1 MLVPENARIYGSVI
15 RGLHRIGYDEPLI
28 AQNYRFVDWFSSN
41 DEVCVEA
48 AAFGQTPISYDS
60 ACIGVVCANGLS
72 GHDLV
77 NRCRALGAPFV
88 LEIKSNEVL
97 EWAVSRI
104 ENKHEVLGR
113 YPTESIERLFID
125 RAADWRPQDLL
136 RAKNIGSLQGLQQL
150 GLFDGL
156 LPELE
161 EHIQAKLDPL
171 LKETLS
177 RTAEAYRETSGS
189 EPDPASLFKLV
200 FWLLTA
206 KVFHDR
212 SIRQFAKLDPNPEAL
227 IRAVAEQYGTSIPRL
242 LNRSA
247 RATAAEKIWP
257 AFDFRNLSVE
267 VLSQIWASTLVDEE
281 TKRQLGIHRTSRTI
295 VQYIIDKIPFGQS
308 GDDERVILEPCCGSA
323 VFLIGAM
330 NALRHNLFGATPK
343 ERHEYFVKHLVGIE
357 SDPFGVEISR
367 LALTLA
373 DFPNSDGW
381 DILRKDVFEKGAM
394 QKQLGRAGVVLC
406 NPPFEDFK
414 QAEREKYQPS
424 IVSKPAELLHR
435 VLDHLHPRA
444 VLGFVLP
451 RAFVDGQSYTKVR
464 QRLAE
469 RYATLDITV
478 LPDRAFEADSEVA
491 LLVAT
496 DPIPHKACQIRS
508 QRVND
513 DAESWKQFELT
524 HGVASDHIAQF
535 SPAEAEK
542 TLAIP
547 ELPEVWDFLINYP
560 VLEEIANIHR
570 GIEWNK
576 KLTQEGVE
584 TGNRAGLVRETPSPG
599 YRLGVAPH
607 SEFNVFEKPKM
618 SFLSIRPEDR
628 RMNAYQ
634 YPWDKPKAI
643 VNKSARTRG
652 KWRLVAFPDDQGVI
666 CYQTYTGIWPKSE
679 EFDEWLLAAILNSPV
694 ANAFVFA
701 REGKTDIRI
710 ASLKRI
716 PVPYFTHAQT
726 KRLRKLIR
734 LYQSMTRNNSTARA
748 HNGKNPSS
756 VLMEIDSIVLDGYRM
771 PARLERKLLDYFR
784 DQKRQTSYEF
794 PDYFSNDDDTF
805 FNLSDYISPAF
816 KEATAGALLKRLS
829 A

>member
-1 MLVPENARIYGSVI
+1 MLVPEDTRIYDSVI
-15 RGLHRIGYDEPLI
+15 RGLHGIGYDEPLI

-125 RAADWRPQDLL
+125 RAAGWRPQDLL

-177 RTAEAYRETSGS
+177 RTAEVYRETSGS
-189 EPDPASLFKLV
+189 EPHPGSLFKLV

-247 RATAAEKIWP
+247 RTAAAEQIWP

-308 GDDERVILEPCCGSA
+308 GDDERIILEPCCGSA

-451 RAFVDGQSYTKVR
+451 RTFVDSVKFADVR
-464 QRLAE
+464 ERLAR
-469 RYATLDITV
+469 RYAALDITI
-478 LPDRAFEADSEVA
+478 LPDKAFDADAETA
-491 LLVAT
+491 LVVAT
-496 DPIPHKACQIRS
+496 DPIPHRTC
-508 QRVND
+508 RVRRQSVD
-513 DAESWKQFELT
+513 DSASAWKKFELT
-524 HGVASDHIAQF
+524 QSVSSDQTAEFTVAKAKQN
-535 SPAEAEK
+535 
-542 TLAIP
+542 LVIP
-547 ELPEVWDFLINYP
+547 ELSEVWHFLSTYRKLREVAI
-560 VLEEIANIHR
+560 LHR
-570 GIEWNK
+570 GIEWNQP
-576 KLTQEGVE
+576 LTINGVE
-584 TGNRAGLVRETPSPG
+584 TGARDVLVRKTQPPG
-599 YRLGVAPH
+599 YFLGVAPKTK
-607 SEFNVFEKPKM
+607 FKAFERPSL
-618 SFLSIRPEDR
+618 SFLSLCPEDALYEAYRYDWKR
-628 RMNAYQ
+628 R
-634 YPWDKPKAI
+634 KAI
-643 VNKSARTRG
+643 VGKARKSRG
-652 KWRLVAFPDDQGVI
+652 KWKMVSFSDEKGVT
-666 CYQTYTGIWPKSE
+666 CYQTYIAVWPE
-679 EFDEWLLAAILNSPV
+679 VEDFDEVLLAAILNSPV
-694 ANAFVFA
+694 ANAFVFIHGNS
-701 REGKTDIRI
+701 RDVTLSVLEQV
-710 ASLKRI
+710 
-716 PVPYFTHAQT
+716 PVPYFTQT
-726 KRLRKLIR
+726 QAKRLRQLVKR
-734 LYQSMTRNNSTARA
+734 YQAQPSDPTR
-748 HNGKNPSS
+748 
-756 VLMEIDSIVLDGYRM
+756 VLMEIDSVVLDGYRM
-771 PARLERKLLDYFR
+771 PARIERELLDFFR
-784 DQKRQTSYEF
+784 DEDRPVAEGF
-794 PDYFSNDDDTF
+794 PNYFPADDDTF

-816 KEATAGALLKRLS
+816 KESTAGALLKRLS

>member
-1 MLVPENARIYGSVI
+1 MLVPEDTRIYDSVI
-15 RGLHRIGYDEPLI
+15 RGLHGIGYDEPLI

-125 RAADWRPQDLL
+125 RAAGWRPQDLL

-177 RTAEAYRETSGS
+177 RTAEVYRETSGS
-189 EPDPASLFKLV
+189 EPHPGSLFKLV

-212 SIRQFAKLDPNPEAL
+212 SIRQFAELDPNPEAL

-247 RATAAEKIWP
+247 RTAAAEQIWP

-308 GDDERVILEPCCGSA
+308 GDDERIILEPCCGSA

-451 RAFVDGQSYTKVR
+451 RTFVDGRTYAEIR
-464 QRLAE
+464 RRLAE

-478 LPDRAFEADSEVA
+478 LPDKAFEADAEVS

-496 DPIPHKACQIRS
+496 DPIPHETCQVRS

-513 DAESWKQFELT
+513 NAAAWKQFELT
-524 HGVASDHIAQF
+524 QSVSTDQTADF
-535 SPAEAEK
+535 TTAEAK
-542 TLAIP
+542 QQLVIP
-547 ELPEVWDFLINYP
+547 ELPDVWDFLSNYSSLGE
-560 VLEEIANIHR
+560 VASLHR
-570 GIEWNK
+570 GIEWNQP
-576 KLTQEGVE
+576 LTINGVE
-584 TGNRAGLVRETPSPG
+584 TGARAILVRKTLAPG
-599 YRLGVAPH
+599 YRLGVAPQTK
-607 SEFNVFEKPKM
+607 FKAFENPPL
-618 SFLSIRPEDR
+618 SFLSVRPEDMR
-628 RMNAYQ
+628 RNAHKHD
-634 YPWDKPKAI
+634 WSRRKVIVTKARI
-643 VNKSARTRG
+643 SRG
-652 KWRLVAFPDDQGVI
+652 KWKMVAFPDEQGVT
-666 CYQTYTGIWPKSE
+666 CYQTYTAVWPESDD
-679 EFDEWLLAAILNSPV
+679 FDEILLAAILNSPV
-694 ANAFVFA
+694 ANAFVFTH
-701 REGKTDIRI
+701 GSPIDITLPILRQ
-710 ASLKRI
+710 I
-716 PVPYFTHAQT
+716 PIPYFTPAQE
-726 KRLRKLIR
+726 KRLRQLVR
-734 LYQSMTRNNSTARA
+734 QYQSKPSDPTR
-748 HNGKNPSS
+748 
-756 VLMEIDSIVLDGYRM
+756 VLLEIDAVVLDGYRM
-771 PARLERKLLDYFR
+771 PARLERKLLDFFR
-784 DQKRQTSYEF
+784 DEDRPVVESF
-794 PDYFSNDDDTF
+794 PNYFPADDDTF

-816 KEATAGALLKRLS
+816 KESTAGALLKRLS